1 MQCISL
7 PLTGWIIMNNMMTQT
22 MGKTFR
28 ASLLAA
34 SRQGL
39 FFLPAVLILPPLL
52 GILGIELAQPVADLL
67 SFILALVLNHSVMRE
82 LKGGDN
88 P

>member
-1 MQCISL
+1 
-7 PLTGWIIMNNMMTQT
+7 MNNMMTQT

-67 SFILALVLNHSVMRE
+67 SFILALALNHSVMRE